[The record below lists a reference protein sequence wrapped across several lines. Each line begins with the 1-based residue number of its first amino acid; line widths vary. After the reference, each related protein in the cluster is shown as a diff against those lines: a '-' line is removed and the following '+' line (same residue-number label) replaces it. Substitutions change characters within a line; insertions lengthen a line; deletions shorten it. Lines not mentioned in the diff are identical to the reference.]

1 MRIIY
6 ENDYKLGIF
15 GKIFTDVYEKLQ
27 NNDLDYP
34 IFDNIPDGLT
44 PLISSAY
51 PEKPVVFNTT
61 KLEYNVDGTGFS
73 EKDVL
78 VGFTDGKDSVATA
91 LKLKDLGFNP
101 ILFYLKGVNRAYPNE
116 YIVVNQIAK
125 ELNCPIVMPVIKL
138 SYKKGE
144 KSHFIENP
152 IRNQYILSLMV
163 DYGIE
168 HGVKLYTLGNHTKD
182 VCEKTNVF
190 AGLSDA
196 LEQFQHFESFI
207 KLHFPQYQYITPL
220 YDHKEAYSI
229 LSQHPDIIGKVMS
242 CMGAYRY
249 RNRLSKLNGEKYS
262 IAVLPNRCYSCY
274 KCCAEWIYYNR
285 CSIVGFE
292 DNPLF
297 YKHCIDILRK
307 NIESVSGGYYNAKT
321 ATETEILE
329 FFGCL

>member
-1 MRIIY
+1 MQIIY
-6 ENDYKLGIF
+6 ENDYKLGVF
-15 GKIFTDVYEKLQ
+15 GQIFTDIYEKIE
-27 NNDLDYP
+27 NNDLDAP
-34 IFDNIPDGLT
+34 IFDKIPDGLT
-44 PLISSAY
+44 TLITSVY
-51 PEKPVVFNTT
+51 PETPVIFNVTT
-61 KLEYNVDGTGFS
+61 LDYTVDGTNFNN
-73 EKDVL
+73 KDVL
-78 VGFTDGKDSVATA
+78 VGFTGGKDSVSTV
-91 LKLKDLGFNP
+91 LKLKELGYNP
-101 ILFYLKGVNRAYPNE
+101 ILFYLKGINRSYPNE
-116 YIVVNQIAK
+116 HIIVNQLAI
-125 ELNCPIVMPVIKL
+125 ELNCPVVMPVIKL

-152 IRNQYILSLMV
+152 IKNQYILSLMV

-168 HGVKLYTLGNHTKD
+168 HGIKLYSMGNHTKD
-182 VCEKTNVF
+182 VYESTNVF

-196 LEQFQHFESFI
+196 LELFEHFESFI
-207 KLHFPQYQYITPL
+207 KLHFPQFKYITPL
-220 YDHKEAYSI
+220 HDDHEAYTI
-229 LSQHPDIIGKVMS
+229 LSDHPNIIEKVMS

-249 RNRLSKLNGEKYS
+249 RNRLSKLNSEKYS
-262 IAVLPNRCYSCY
+262 ITVLPNRCYSCY

-285 CSIVGFE
+285 CSVVGFE